1 MVYSPNPE
9 GGYEFTNEVVGGSV
23 PKEYIPGVMKGT
35 EGELLNGIR
44 MGFPV
49 VDVKA
54 TVKDGGFHP
63 VDSSAIAFEIAAR
76 AAFKEGANKAKPIVM
91 EPIMK
96 ARQGGLRASWKW
108 LKAKTSVVRW
118 R

>member
-1 MVYSPNPE
+1 M
-9 GGYEFTNEVVGGSV
+9 
-23 PKEYIPGVMKGT
+23 
-35 EGELLNGIR
+35 
-44 MGFPV
+44 

-54 TVKDGGFHP
+54 TLKDGGFHP

-96 ARQGGLRASWKW
+96 VRGLHER
-108 LKAKTSVVRW
+108 
-118 R
+118 

>member
-1 MVYSPNPE
+1 MLVNYGNHGKSWQ
-9 GGYEFTNEVVGGSV
+9 
-23 PKEYIPGVMKGT
+23 IPCIHPCILLQ
-35 EGELLNGIR
+35 GELLNGIR

-54 TVKDGGFHP
+54 SLKDGGFHP

-76 AAFKEGANKAKPIVM
+76 AAFKEGAGKAKPIVM

-96 ARQGGLRASWKW
+96 AGDGRGWPGMGLGGEREMGYDGLISLLCGFW
-108 LKAKTSVVRW
+108 
-118 R
+118 